1 MGIFFIYSIKVALCL
16 AAFYLFY
23 KLLLCRETFFGFNR
37 AALLSMTALSLVL
50 PLVHV
55 ETAARSAAVGGFV
68 IVEDA
73 VIGAVADGATGVAV
87 SVAQVCFAIY
97 VAGVVFFLLR
107 EVWSLLSLRRLMASG
122 RVADRDG
129 GVRTIVVG
137 GDVSPFSWFGN
148 IIISERDW
156 RDGAREIL
164 AHERAHIAGRHSV
177 DILLCDLLIVFQWFN
192 PAAWLIKAELQNI
205 HEYMAD
211 SAVLDGGADAA
222 GYQMLLIRKA
232 VGDRLF
238 SMANNLNQC
247 SLKKRITMMMKRK
260 SNPWNRARTL
270 LALPVAAVAVVAFA
284 TPKAESL
291 SNEIKTESDALV
303 SRVVPA
309 VAQTVKAAPAAAQSA
324 PGEIVAVRG
333 GAYDVTEPV
342 QTAES
347 PQAGPDDEVYDVV
360 ENQPQFPGGSE
371 AMMKFLRNTIKYP
384 EAAAKAGIKGRVIA
398 QFIIATDGTVT
409 DPKIMRSV
417 SPELDEEAL
426 RVIRAM
432 PKWTPGTQ
440 NGKAVAVRYT
450 IPITFSMDSPSAAD
464 IASRA
469 SASVKSKTNGEELMV
484 ITGNSA
490 SDKDM
495 LVVINGKVATTDD
508 LKALKVDEI
517 KSMEIFKDAKNT
529 VDKYGDAAR
538 NGVIQVTLRDK

>member
-1 MGIFFIYSIKVALCL
+1 
-16 AAFYLFY
+16 
-23 KLLLCRETFFGFNR
+23 
-37 AALLSMTALSLVL
+37 
-50 PLVHV
+50 
-55 ETAARSAAVGGFV
+55 
-68 IVEDA
+68 
-73 VIGAVADGATGVAV
+73 
-87 SVAQVCFAIY
+87 
-97 VAGVVFFLLR
+97 
-107 EVWSLLSLRRLMASG
+107 
-122 RVADRDG
+122 
-129 GVRTIVVG
+129 
-137 GDVSPFSWFGN
+137 
-148 IIISERDW
+148 
-156 RDGAREIL
+156 
-164 AHERAHIAGRHSV
+164 
-177 DILLCDLLIVFQWFN
+177 
-192 PAAWLIKAELQNI
+192 
-205 HEYMAD
+205 
-211 SAVLDGGADAA
+211 
-222 GYQMLLIRKA
+222 
-232 VGDRLF
+232 
-238 SMANNLNQC
+238 
-247 SLKKRITMMMKRK
+247 MMMKRK

-309 VAQTVKAAPAAAQSA
+309 VAQTVKAAPAAAQSV
-324 PGEIVAVRG
+324 PGESVAVRG
-333 GAYDVTEPV
+333 GASDVTVPV

-398 QFIIATDGTVT
+398 QFIIAKDGTVT

-450 IPITFSMDSPSAAD
+450 IPITFSMDRPSAAD

-508 LKALKVDEI
+508 LKALKVDEV

>member
-1 MGIFFIYSIKVALCL
+1 MA
-16 AAFYLFY
+16 
-23 KLLLCRETFFGFNR
+23 
-37 AALLSMTALSLVL
+37 
-50 PLVHV
+50 V
-55 ETAARSAAVGGFV
+55 EM
-68 IVEDA
+68 
-73 VIGAVADGATGVAV
+73 IGKG
-87 SVAQVCFAIY
+87 
-97 VAGVVFFLLR
+97 FFLLR
-107 EVWSLLSLRRLMASG
+107 EVWSLVALRRLMASG
-122 RVADRDG
+122 HVVDAGG
-129 GVRTIVVG
+129 GVRTIVVDA
-137 GDVSPFSWFGN
+137 DVSPFSWFGN
-148 IIISERDW
+148 IIISRRDMA
-156 RDGAREIL
+156 DGSREII

-177 DILLCDLLIVFQWFN
+177 DILLCDVLVVFQWFN
-192 PAAWLIKAELQNI
+192 PAAWLFKAELQNL
-205 HEYMAD
+205 HEYAAD
-211 SAVLDGGADAA
+211 RAVLDGGVNAA
-222 GYQMLLIRKA
+222 EYQLLLIRKA

-238 SMANNLNQC
+238 SMANNLNQS

-309 VAQTVKAAPAAAQSA
+309 VAQTVKAAPATAQSA

-333 GAYDVTEPV
+333 GASDVTEPV

-398 QFIIATDGTVT
+398 QFIIARDGTVT

-450 IPITFSMDSPSAAD
+450 IPITFSMDRPSAAD

-508 LKALKVDEI
+508 LKALKVDEV